1 MPERGTARGGRI
13 PPISVLSSGSRTPAS
28 SRDRRGGATLLR
40 LPDEPSPLDASL
52 IVVTPQHKP
61 RRPARDTPRIQD
73 TFRLSADGLAKVL
86 GDLEAR
92 VMRVVWDSGEPIPAR
107 GVHDVVIESHEVAP
121 LTVITVLNKLV
132 MKGLLRREKRDDL
145 FHYQA
150 CWSEEEF
157 MAHASRRV
165 VEGVLAFEPDVVAAS
180 FVDVLAERDPE
191 RLADLARLIRR
202 RLRKPK

>member
-1 MPERGTARGGRI
+1 M
-13 PPISVLSSGSRTPAS
+13 
-28 SRDRRGGATLLR
+28 
-40 LPDEPSPLDASL
+40 
-52 IVVTPQHKP
+52 TPQRKP
-61 RRPARDTPRIQD
+61 RRPAKDTPHIHD

-92 VMRVVWDSGEPIPAR
+92 VMRVVWDLGEPTPAR
-107 GVHDVVIESHEVAP
+107 GVHDIVVESHDVAP

-145 FHYQA
+145 FHYEA
-150 CWSEEEF
+150 VWSEEEF

-180 FVDVLAERDPE
+180 FVDVLAERDPD
-191 RLADLARLIRR
+191 RLAELARLIRR
-202 RLRKPK
+202 RLRKPD